1 MADNGGHISASTN
14 ADLATVD
21 AAIRSRNWLLRF
33 PGELEAV
40 FERDTG
46 AERCR
51 DLIVR
56 AYIGIVIY
64 DLFAIADYWATPKL
78 FWTAFW
84 VRVAFFTPAALL
96 LTAVLHTRPRAFIRE
111 SLSCFG
117 GGAISVA
124 TIIYLMAAS
133 GGAPQA
139 TLHESTILVVLFLSV
154 VQRTRFSFLA
164 PACLAIIVV
173 HILAVAH
180 FYHYAVGQQ
189 VAINMVFSAA
199 VIFALIASYTMER
212 DLRLHYLLSQRGLAQ
227 NSELDKISRRDSLTG
242 LGNRRSLE
250 ETLTACNES
259 EAGAEMS
266 IVLIDIDH
274 FKLFND
280 SAGHQAGDLCL
291 KRVAGIIQAELRGQA
306 DHAFRFGGEE
316 FIVVLPQM
324 TQAKALV
331 IAERMRCAIENAG
344 IPHPALDSNANV
356 TASFGVASGRPAFD
370 LTASEIVAEADT
382 CLYAAKRNG
391 RNQVWP
397 ARPGAGA
404 ETASTS
410 LKA

>member
-1 MADNGGHISASTN
+1 MADSGTHISPPTN
-14 ADLATVD
+14 ADLASVD
-21 AAIRSRNWLLRF
+21 AAIQSRNWLLRF
-33 PGELEAV
+33 PGKLEAA

-56 AYIGIVIY
+56 AYIGIIVY
-64 DLFAIADYWATPKL
+64 DLFAIADYWAAREL

-84 VRVAFFTPAALL
+84 VRAAFFTPVALI
-96 LTAVLHTRPRAFIRE
+96 LTAVLHTRPRAFVRE
-111 SLSCFG
+111 SLICFG

-124 TIIYLMAAS
+124 TIIFLMAKS

-139 TLHESTILVVLFLSV
+139 TLYESMILVVLFLSV

-164 PACLAIIVV
+164 PTCLAIIVV

-180 FYHYAVGQQ
+180 FYHYATGQQ

-212 DLRLHYLLSQRGLAQ
+212 DLRLHYLLTQRGLAQ
-227 NSELDKISRRDSLTG
+227 NFELDKMSRRDSLTG
-242 LGNRRSLE
+242 LGNRRALE
-250 ETLTACNES
+250 ETLAACEQ
-259 EAGAEMS
+259 EDIGAELS
-266 IVLIDIDH
+266 IILLDIDH

-291 KRVAGIIQAELRGQA
+291 KRLAGIIQAELRGQA

-316 FIVVLPQM
+316 FIVVLPQ
-324 TQAKALV
+324 TTLVKAIV
-331 IAERMRCAIENAG
+331 IAERMRRAIENAG
-344 IPHPALDSNANV
+344 IPHPARDPGANV

-370 LTASEIVAEADT
+370 LTATEIVAKADT
-382 CLYAAKRNG
+382 CLYNAKRNG
-391 RNQVWP
+391 RNQV
-397 ARPGAGA
+397 RPGHPVSAD
-404 ETASTS
+404 SKTS
-410 LKA
+410 LKT

>member
-1 MADNGGHISASTN
+1 MADNGTHISSATN
-14 ADLATVD
+14 ADLASVD
-21 AAIRSRNWLLRF
+21 AAIQSRNWLLRF
-33 PGELEAV
+33 PGKLEAD

-56 AYIGIVIY
+56 AYIGIVVY
-64 DLFAIADYWATPKL
+64 DLFAIADWWAAPKL

-84 VRVAFFTPAALL
+84 VRAAFFTPVALII
-96 LTAVLHTRPRAFIRE
+96 TAVLHTHPRALLRE
-111 SLSCFG
+111 SLICFG

-124 TIIYLMAAS
+124 TIIFLMAKS

-139 TLHESTILVVLFLSV
+139 TLYELMILVVLFLSV

-164 PACLAIIVV
+164 PTCLAIIVV

-180 FYHYAVGQQ
+180 FYHYATGQQ

-212 DLRLHYLLSQRGLAQ
+212 DLRLHYLLTQRGLAQ
-227 NSELDKISRRDSLTG
+227 NFELDKMSRRDSLTG
-242 LGNRRSLE
+242 LGNRRALE
-250 ETLTACNES
+250 ETLAACEL
-259 EAGAEMS
+259 EDIGAELS
-266 IVLIDIDH
+266 IILLDIDH

-291 KRVAGIIQAELRGQA
+291 KRLAGIIQAELRGQA

-316 FIVVLPQM
+316 FIVVLPQ
-324 TQAKALV
+324 TTLVKAIV
-331 IAERMRCAIENAG
+331 IAERMRRAIENAG
-344 IPHPALDSNANV
+344 IPHPARDPGANV

-370 LTASEIVAEADT
+370 LTATEIVAKADT
-382 CLYAAKRNG
+382 CLYNAKRNG
-391 RNQVWP
+391 RNQVRPWRP
-397 ARPGAGA
+397 ASAD
-404 ETASTS
+404 SKTS
-410 LKA
+410 LKT